1 MKSFL
6 YSHKRVFQRQQII
19 MRSKV
24 LSQNPLSACCFVLK
38 FCHFSEKFF
47 LKTRSRATTLSLEN
61 GDTCDETDRERERTN
76 ASSRRGEGGGKEQP
90 VDVLWKRRFRRRFV
104 RSSKSNNHRGDV

>member
-47 LKTRSRATTLSLEN
+47 LKLALAKQQHSRWKTETHATRRIE
-61 GDTCDETDRERERTN
+61 REREREN
-76 ASSRRGEGGGKEQP
+76 KCLLQ
-90 VDVLWKRRFRRRFV
+90 KRRRRRK
-104 RSSKSNNHRGDV
+104 RTTRGRALETTIQATLRQEQQE